1 MAKNLLKKAK
11 SAVKS
16 TTKSVKK
23 AESSA
28 SSSAK
33 SHVESLSKK
42 RRDCAVVWGM
52 IKDGNPSTYE
62 IQEICKDKG
71 FDVLLGEIS

>member
-52 IKDGNPSTYE
+52 IKDGNHSTAE
-62 IQEICKDKG
+62 IKAICQEKG